1 MPINSFPSHAI
12 RLFHR
17 LPFELALLP
26 FELTL
31 YAYKFVSQSCQTV
44 PQVAFRADLVVALTR
59 SLFA

>member
-1 MPINSFPSHAI
+1 MPINLFPSHA

-17 LPFELALLP
+17 LPFELTLLP
-26 FELTL
+26 FEQTL